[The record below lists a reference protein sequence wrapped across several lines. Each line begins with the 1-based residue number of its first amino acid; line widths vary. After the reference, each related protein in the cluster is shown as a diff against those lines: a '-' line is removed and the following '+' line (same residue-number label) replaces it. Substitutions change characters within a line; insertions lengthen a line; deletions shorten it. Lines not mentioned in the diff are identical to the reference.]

1 MNLAIIYGNIAG
13 VVISLKNGAAN
24 PPARRIFT
32 TTSCFQPLHPVAIK
46 FAGIGMKRLLV
57 KPPLR
62 NFWLEPTSRKDVK
75 LYFLG
80 LQGLPSQQ
88 THTSTM

>member
-57 KPPLR
+57 K
-62 NFWLEPTSRKDVK
+62 